1 MRKMSVLFALT
12 FAILAAMPAAAQ
24 RRVSAEGR
32 VTNLTHE
39 HDGDRVSLDRGN
51 YSLWVPSSVLGRRP
65 LRVGDQV
72 RLGGVYRG
80 GIVRVDDLDWISRY
94 PEGNASYLSGR
105 VERVNRFEQRLTLR
119 DDRGRKIEVE
129 GRSIGDD
136 RHRRIELNDIHRGDY
151 VTLRG
156 RWERGTFSASRI
168 ENISAR

>member
-1 MRKMSVLFALT
+1 
-12 FAILAAMPAAAQ
+12 
-24 RRVSAEGR
+24 
-32 VTNLTHE
+32 
-39 HDGDRVSLDRGN
+39 
-51 YSLWVPSSVLGRRP
+51 VLGRRP

-80 GIVRVDDLDWISRY
+80 GVVRVDDLDWISRY

-136 RHRRIELNDIHRGDY
+136 RHRHIELNDIHRGDY

>member
-32 VTNLTHE
+32 VTN
-39 HDGDRVSLDRGN
+39 
-51 YSLWVPSSVLGRRP
+51 
-65 LRVGDQV
+65 
-72 RLGGVYRG
+72 
-80 GIVRVDDLDWISRY
+80 
-94 PEGNASYLSGR
+94 
-105 VERVNRFEQRLTLR
+105 
-119 DDRGRKIEVE
+119 DRGRKIEVE

-136 RHRRIELNDIHRGDY
+136 RHRHIELNDIHRGDY
-151 VTLRG
+151 ITLRG

>member
-32 VTNLTHE
+32 VTSVVHE
-39 HDGDRVSLDRGN
+39 HDGDRVSLERGK
-51 YSLWVPSSVLGRRP
+51 YSFWVPSSVFGRRP
-65 LRVGDQV
+65 LQVGDQV

-80 GIVRVDDLDWISRY
+80 GVVRVDDLDWISRY
-94 PEGNASYLSGR
+94 PEGNPISLSGR
-105 VERVNRFEQRLTLR
+105 VERVNRFEQRLTLH
-119 DDRGRKIEVE
+119 DDRGRKIEVD
-129 GRSIGDD
+129 GRSIGDERR
-136 RHRRIELNDIHRGDY
+136 RHIELNEIHRGDY

-156 RWERGTFSASRI
+156 RWDRGTFYASRI